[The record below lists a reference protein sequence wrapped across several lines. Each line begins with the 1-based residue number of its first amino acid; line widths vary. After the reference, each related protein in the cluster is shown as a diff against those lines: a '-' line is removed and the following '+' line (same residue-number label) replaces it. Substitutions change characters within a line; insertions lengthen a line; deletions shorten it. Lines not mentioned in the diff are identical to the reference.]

1 VVLINER
8 LTPPISSL
16 LAFYLSGKIFRPLP
30 YIRALLKN
38 GKAVIKTFE
47 TGLK

>member
-1 VVLINER
+1 MTVAVTLQQRSKNVFLF
-8 LTPPISSL
+8 LTELFES
-16 LAFYLSGKIFRPLP
+16 FYE
-30 YIRALLKN
+30 IRALLKN